1 MATIFGTFR
10 SQVYLRSIRRQYLTL
25 QSRFNDENLMG
36 KGEIKFGLDASDT
49 AIDDEV
55 TIEKLK
61 RSWNIMN

>member
-1 MATIFGTFR
+1 
-10 SQVYLRSIRRQYLTL
+10 
-25 QSRFNDENLMG
+25 MG

-55 TIEKLK
+55 TIEILK